1 MAVVLYDDFNDAPAG
16 QGVQHRPGW
25 VNHPTSRFTTSERF
39 VTTGDGLAYCNH
51 QGTSSWGIV
60 IGADTTNNDHYVEI
74 EPDFAPSNNWVCI
87 ALRVT
92 GIRDSIN
99 CIKLAFRNEMMVTQF
114 WTNGVHN
121 TSTIYYSTFGYAYSA
136 GDKFRAV
143 AEGNSLTITAITPA
157 GIEVPLGVYDVS
169 AVALNTFAGW
179 TNLGS
184 GINTYITSIEI
195 GNLSGGGGDPQP
207 TQTPNHGLLALF

>member
-1 MAVVLYDDFNDAPAG
+1 MAVVLYDDFNDAPDG

-25 VNHPTSRFTTSERF
+25 VNHPTSRFSTMERF
-39 VTTGDGLAYCNH
+39 VATGDGLAHCNSA
-51 QGTSSWGIV
+51 GSTSWGIV
-60 IGADTTNNDHYVEI
+60 IGADTTNNDHYIEI
-74 EPDFAPSNNWVCI
+74 EPDYAPANDWVCL

-92 GIRDSIN
+92 EIRDSVD
-99 CIKLAFRNEMMVTQF
+99 CIKLAFRSEMMVTQF

-121 TSTIYYSTFGYAYSA
+121 TKTHYYDRLGYTHSA
-136 GDKFRAV
+136 GDKFRAIV
-143 AEGNSLTITAITPA
+143 EGNSLTINAIKAA
-157 GIEVPLGVYDVS
+157 GTEVSLGVYDVS

-179 TNLGS
+179 TNIGS
-184 GINTYITSIEI
+184 GLNANITSIEI